1 MNIQQIEYIV
11 ALDKHKNFSKAA
23 EACFITQATLS
34 TMVKKLEE
42 ELDLIIFDRKT
53 NPIITTDCGKIIIE
67 EAKKMLYYTNNIK
80 HLASEIKG
88 KIEGELRIGVIP
100 TIASNLLH
108 RVVPTLL
115 AKYPRLTLNIQESIT
130 ENIVSQLK
138 KGELDAGIISTP
150 INMGGLEEDIL
161 YYEKLMVYGEIK
173 NTNKQYFSPKDLI
186 NENMWLLEQGNC
198 LTEQV
203 MNLCSINSKKIN
215 SNLNFQPNSFES
227 LLNMVDCLK
236 GLTLIPE
243 LYYLDLQAEKKNN
256 VNDFV
261 APYPVREVS
270 LVYYRPYAKFR
281 LIERLSLEIKTIIV
295 PLLKTS
301 KYKNSEMLIAKI

>member
-1 MNIQQIEYIV
+1 V

-67 EAKKMLYYTNNIK
+67 EAKKMLNHTNNIK

-270 LVYYRPYAKFR
+270 LVFYRPYAKFR